1 MQDER
6 YVIVTKG
13 NIKKF
18 PIDKRNRFTLKGD
31 TTMDIFEGYLYIS
44 EDLALEDMADMNLSP
59 KEYEVRKYKFTVE
72 EVR

>member
-18 PIDKRNRFTLKGD
+18 PIDKRNRF
-31 TTMDIFEGYLYIS
+31 
-44 EDLALEDMADMNLSP
+44 
-59 KEYEVRKYKFTVE
+59 
-72 EVR
+72 